1 MCHGSGKQ
9 IYRATILSGL
19 SESLEGDTRYSDTAS
34 TQKKRTS
41 IVAVC
46 LAPKDVRQ
54 QLSLDDD
61 NHLGVI
67 QRPLR

>member
-9 IYRATILSGL
+9 IYRATILPGR
-19 SESLEGDTRYSDTAS
+19 SESLEGDTRYPDTTS

-46 LAPKDVRQ
+46 SAAEDVRQ
-54 QLSLDDD
+54 QPSLYDD

-67 QRPLR
+67 QRPLH